1 MGCIITKMIAYL
13 LIILKYYICRQA
25 GFMSFKSGNLDLI
38 KLECVCLTS
47 QLSEVLFEEQYRKTN
62 GLPVPANVR
71 QCPT

>member
-1 MGCIITKMIAYL
+1 
-13 LIILKYYICRQA
+13 
-25 GFMSFKSGNLDLI
+25 MSFKSGNLDLI

-62 GLPVPANVR
+62 VLPVPANVR